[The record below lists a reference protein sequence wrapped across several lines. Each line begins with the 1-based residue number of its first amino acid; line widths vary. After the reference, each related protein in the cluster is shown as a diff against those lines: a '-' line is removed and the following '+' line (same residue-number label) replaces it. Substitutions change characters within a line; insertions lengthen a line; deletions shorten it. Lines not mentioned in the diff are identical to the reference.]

1 MSFNREATITIE
13 EAKKYNEKLKRHFDD
28 MIIHES
34 YLSNDMTEAQKSTF
48 KKNFAKSV
56 IEYNEKIIRFLELNK
71 MRVLS
76 NPEKEAQQ
84 KILLVLKNI
93 NSI

>member
-34 YLSNDMTEAQKSTF
+34 YLSNDMTEA
-48 KKNFAKSV
+48 
-56 IEYNEKIIRFLELNK
+56 
-71 MRVLS
+71 
-76 NPEKEAQQ
+76 
-84 KILLVLKNI
+84 
-93 NSI
+93 